1 MTIPLYVHERKL
13 EGNYSGH
20 KVPGHTSDSFV
31 TSAFLPDRRWL
42 EQAAAIINGG
52 NKVVILVGQ
61 RALNAGEKVSAIA
74 EKLGGKTDPLQLN
87 SQS

>member
-1 MTIPLYVHERKL
+1 VTIPLDVQERKL

-20 KVPGHTSDSFV
+20 KVPGYTSDCFV
-31 TSAFLPDRRWL
+31 TSAFLPDRGWL

-61 RALNAGEKVSAIA
+61 RALNAGEKVRTIA
-74 EKLGGKTDPLQLN
+74 EKLGCKDDPLQLN